1 MKSRNHHQKRIR
13 RSYRNLKGG
22 KPITKTQL
30 ETALASAQNSVS
42 ELTTMITLM
51 DKNAT
56 LPKSSIESALAS
68 ASTLVSELSSMLATV
83 KKETSLPAS
92 SASSASSASTA
103 SAAVVSSSS
112 TPIGNEPEDWWKV
125 GPSDKSSTISS
136 DYYSQFV

>member
-92 SASSASSASTA
+92 SASTA

-112 TPIGNEPEDWWKV
+112 APVGNEPEDWWKV
-125 GPSDKSSTISS
+125 GPSDRSSTISS

>member
-92 SASSASSASTA
+92 SASTASTA

-112 TPIGNEPEDWWKV
+112 APVGNEPEDWWKV
-125 GPSDKSSTISS
+125 GPSDRSSTISS

>member
-68 ASTLVSELSSMLATV
+68 ANTLVSELSSMLATV
-83 KKETSLPAS
+83 KKETSLAAS
-92 SASSASSASTA
+92 SASTASTA

-112 TPIGNEPEDWWKV
+112 APVGNEPEDWWKV

>member
-92 SASSASSASTA
+92 SASSASTA

-112 TPIGNEPEDWWKV
+112 APVGNEPEDWWKV
-125 GPSDKSSTISS
+125 GPSDRSSTISS